1 MIEFRAFPVECCGNR
16 TNKLLVVVAVRGAR
30 LPFVLDL
37 AVPPLVYAK
46 IPNPTRRFVP
56 TVFNA
61 VVLGLLTCGF
71 AVMVIDQ

>member
-1 MIEFRAFPVECCGNR
+1 MRDQFGVFRVDASAHSAKMIEFRAFPVECCGNR

-46 IPNPTRRFVP
+46 IPGKK
-56 TVFNA
+56 
-61 VVLGLLTCGF
+61 LS
-71 AVMVIDQ
+71 